1 MHWDMSSLGNA
12 SFATVVFGVL
22 GNSAHPFHGFYK
34 TFDWILPRIDV
45 QRELGEKQNIAVAI
59 VAAAV
64 IISIGIVVSAAISG

>member
-12 SFATVVFGVL
+12 SFATLVFGVL
-22 GNSAHPFHGFYK
+22 GILLTLFGYK
-34 TFDWILPRIDV
+34 VFDWILPRIDV
-45 QRELGEKQNIAVAI
+45 QKELGEKHNIAVAI